1 VKEVDIEKPVE
12 VEVVVDDEHDEESAS
27 KNWNARYAYFA
38 LAIIF
43 IIRIATQW

>member
-1 VKEVDIEKPVE
+1 MNEADIEKPVE
-12 VEVVVDDEHDEESAS
+12 VEVVDEHDEETAS
-27 KNWNARYAYFA
+27 KNWNAYYAYFA